1 MRPFADAVHQYS
13 FSFWI
18 KRMSQSAGS
27 YPRVISPNTQWW
39 VLWGNNGGMGMNL
52 NQIPGGDPAVGQWTH
67 YVVTADVDAK
77 TYSVYNNTVAQL
89 TDNPSAGQGPPGAVP
104 WVIGHNEGVGQPGDY
119 WIGVLDDV
127 RVYNRLLT
135 QTDVLDLYNLAPTT
149 TPTNPPVFL
158 RQPQGGLPT
167 AGFSLSMFGTAN
179 GDPAPLA
186 YQWQKNGTDIALATS
201 QTLVLG
207 NLQLTDSGTYVLV
220 ASNSAGVAYSQ
231 PAVLQVQPAPVV
243 PDYTSGLMAWWKF
256 DETSGLMATDS
267 SGLSNNATLFNY
279 VGDDSQWTTGRVGGA
294 LRINILADG
303 STDPNHA
310 DYVLTDSAIDF
321 TNQDKF
327 AFAFWIKREPS
338 AIEGSFP
345 RIISPLNGAHWV
357 LFGGGGGPGFHP
369 PVAASAPEPLIG
381 AWEHFIISF
390 DRAGGTYNVY
400 RNGIRTVT
408 GAATSKPAPGLVQ
421 WMIAHNEAPGNHGDE
436 FFAELD
442 DLRVYN
448 RLFSDVDAQALFD
461 SAPAIQ
467 PAIGQQSVGTY
478 YEETG
483 QPLTFFVRA
492 SGGQLKYQWQ
502 KAGQN
507 IAGATTSALTLSSVQ
522 PGDAGTYRVIVSN
535 SAGTATSANIVLQ
548 VSLPGTVDLSFGL
561 IADWKFDETAGLV
574 AADSSGRSNS
584 LMLINYPGDD
594 SQWVT
599 GRIGGALSFNLLSDG
614 SVDPLHGYYA
624 VTGNGV
630 DAQPIN
636 LDNQDQFSF
645 SFWIDRMATNSG
657 SFPRVIT
664 PYLDPAGQGWVLWGQ
679 GQGMGFYPPAAGSQD
694 PALGAWQHYVVTYE
708 RDSGVY
714 NVFQNGVQAVTNAAG
729 PIRTPPGANYWMVG
743 HNENPN
749 QAGDYWVGA
758 LDDVRIYNRLLT
770 APDVAALAKL
780 GGIIVRPTITITPSG
795 QNVVITWPG
804 GGTLQSASQITGPW
818 NVVPGTSPQTI
829 PATGAAQFFRV
840 RQ

>member
-1 MRPFADAVHQYS
+1 
-13 FSFWI
+13 
-18 KRMSQSAGS
+18 
-27 YPRVISPNTQWW
+27 
-39 VLWGNNGGMGMNL
+39 
-52 NQIPGGDPAVGQWTH
+52 
-67 YVVTADVDAK
+67 
-77 TYSVYNNTVAQL
+77 
-89 TDNPSAGQGPPGAVP
+89 
-104 WVIGHNEGVGQPGDY
+104 
-119 WIGVLDDV
+119 
-127 RVYNRLLT
+127 
-135 QTDVLDLYNLAPTT
+135 
-149 TPTNPPVFL
+149 
-158 RQPQGGLPT
+158 
-167 AGFSLSMFGTAN
+167 
-179 GDPAPLA
+179 
-186 YQWQKNGTDIALATS
+186 
-201 QTLVLG
+201 
-207 NLQLTDSGTYVLV
+207 
-220 ASNSAGVAYSQ
+220 
-231 PAVLQVQPAPVV
+231 
-243 PDYTSGLMAWWKF
+243 
-256 DETSGLMATDS
+256 
-267 SGLSNNATLFNY
+267 
-279 VGDDSQWTTGRVGGA
+279 
-294 LRINILADG
+294 
-303 STDPNHA
+303 
-310 DYVLTDSAIDF
+310 
-321 TNQDKF
+321 
-327 AFAFWIKREPS
+327 
-338 AIEGSFP
+338 
-345 RIISPLNGAHWV
+345 
-357 LFGGGGGPGFHP
+357 
-369 PVAASAPEPLIG
+369 
-381 AWEHFIISF
+381 
-390 DRAGGTYNVY
+390 
-400 RNGIRTVT
+400 
-408 GAATSKPAPGLVQ
+408 
-421 WMIAHNEAPGNHGDE
+421 
-436 FFAELD
+436 
-442 DLRVYN
+442 
-448 RLFSDVDAQALFD
+448 
-461 SAPAIQ
+461 
-467 PAIGQQSVGTY
+467 
-478 YEETG
+478 
-483 QPLTFFVRA
+483 
-492 SGGQLKYQWQ
+492 
-502 KAGQN
+502 
-507 IAGATTSALTLSSVQ
+507 
-522 PGDAGTYRVIVSN
+522 
-535 SAGTATSANIVLQ
+535 
-548 VSLPGTVDLSFGL
+548 
-561 IADWKFDETAGLV
+561 LV
-574 AADSSGRSNS
+574 AADASGRSNS

-708 RDSGVY
+708 RDRGVY